1 LIYKR
6 NITYGETLG
15 RSGKAESRKG
25 IIIEVDIFS
34 TYMTRPGQKGSVS
47 DVKRMNEL
55 KKNNRESL
63 LNVQQVFTNADFI

>member
-25 IIIEVDIFS
+25 IIIVDIFS
-34 TYMTRPGQKGSVS
+34 TCMTRPGQKGSVS